1 MNFITAKTKIVIGLI
16 GILISIL
23 FVALALGLV
32 PDNREAIMQG
42 RAQLCESVAISSS
55 AFVSRRDVLAVDAL
69 LRAVVRRNPELLAA
83 AFRRENGEVIA
94 RAGDY
99 TIDTS
104 GALSQFSTD
113 TRVRVPVRETD
124 KPYGTI
130 DFVFRNN
137 TKVGALGGHVSQ
149 RILMVIFVA
158 GASFLAFMLYMRKML
173 QHLDPSKSVPKRV
186 RSALD
191 NLVSGLFVLDLD
203 DRIVLANEAFA
214 HRVGLTTE
222 ELVAREASK
231 LPWITPD
238 TAATAEFPWTHV
250 IKTNT
255 VQSNVMMRL
264 RCGDGVTRSFLVNCS
279 PVIGQSGSTRGVLVS
294 LEDITQLEQK
304 EAELR
309 ESRDEANKANSA
321 KSEFLARMSHEIRTP
336 LNAILGFADILRRGF
351 VQHEHERVEYLATI
365 HASGQHLLAI
375 INDILDLS
383 KVEAGRLELER
394 IKCSPHQL
402 IRQVMNELSVRSKEK
417 GIGLEYAAPD
427 GLPLTIT
434 TDPVR
439 FRQLL
444 INLVGNAIKFT
455 GKGGVKVVARPLVV
469 DGVTKLSIDVIDS
482 GIGMS
487 KESLGK
493 IFQPFVQA
501 DTSTTRRFGGTGL
514 GLSICKRLA
523 EALGGQ
529 ITVKSE
535 LGRGS
540 VFTVMIDPGDVKGV
554 PIVRLEDVP
563 DLGAEATGAGDGELR
578 FDPTQPAVRILVA
591 DDGESNRK
599 LIRLVLERAGL
610 VVHTAENGAEAV
622 KLATSE
628 TFDIILMDMNMPVM
642 DGFTATRTLRDQGC
656 AVPILALTAD
666 AMKGSE
672 EKCRAAGCSGFV
684 TKPIDMDRVIRVIA
698 STLNRKLTSAAKGTP
713 PPVTR
718 AQQPPVAVPTPAA
731 RPAERITTTLP
742 ADDPVMLEIV
752 GEFVDRLQ
760 QQVGAMAHAMEE
772 KDLSKLAFLAHW
784 LKGSGGTAGFDVF
797 TGPARELER
806 LARAG
811 EVARITDA
819 LAEIKQLV
827 ERVERPVVPSSPPAA
842 PIPMQK

>member
-16 GILISIL
+16 GILVSVL
-23 FVALALGLV
+23 FAALALGLV
-32 PDNREAIMQG
+32 PDSREAVMQG
-42 RAQLCESVAISSS
+42 RAQFCESVAISSS
-55 AFVSRRDVLAVDAL
+55 AFISRRDVPAIDAL

-83 AFRRENGEVIA
+83 AFRHDNGEVVA

-99 TIDTS
+99 TIDTT
-104 GALSQFSTD
+104 GPLSQFSTD
-113 TRVRVPVRETD
+113 TKVSVPVREND
-124 KPYGTI
+124 KPYGQI
-130 DFVFRNN
+130 DFVFRNTIKRGPFN
-137 TKVGALGGHVSQ
+137 GYFSQ
-149 RILMVIFVA
+149 RLLMVAFVS
-158 GASFLAFMLYMRKML
+158 GACFLMFMLYMRKML

-191 NLVSGLFVLDLD
+191 NLVSGLFVLDLNE
-203 DRIVLANEAFA
+203 RIVLANEAFA
-214 HRVGLTTE
+214 NRVGVNTE
-222 ELVAREASK
+222 ALVGRAADS
-231 LPWITPD
+231 LPWTMPS
-238 TAATAEFPWTHV
+238 EEGGSVPPPWTQAA
-250 IKTNT
+250 KTNM

-264 RCGDGVTRSFLVNCS
+264 KCGDDVTRSFLVNCS
-279 PVIGQSGSTRGVLVS
+279 PVVGQNGSTRGVLVS
-294 LEDITQLEQK
+294 LEDITELEQK

-351 VQHEHERVEYLATI
+351 VQHENERLEYLATI

-383 KVEAGRLELER
+383 KVEAGRMELER

-402 IRQVMNELSVRSKEK
+402 IRQVINELGVRAREK
-417 GIGLEYAAPD
+417 AIGLEYTAPD

-444 INLVGNAIKFT
+444 TNLVGNAIKFT
-455 GKGGVKVVARPLVV
+455 EKGGVKIMARPIAVR
-469 DGVTKLSIDVIDS
+469 GATKLSIDVIDS

-529 ITVKSE
+529 IIVRSE
-535 LGRGS
+535 LGKGS
-540 VFTVMIDPGDVKGV
+540 VFTVVIDPGDVKGV
-554 PIVRLEDVP
+554 AVVRPEDVP
-563 DLGAEATGAGDGELR
+563 ELGADAATQGGELQ
-578 FDPTQPAVRILVA
+578 FDPNEPAVRILVA

-610 VVHTAENGAEAV
+610 VVHTAENGEQAV
-622 KLATSE
+622 KIASAE
-628 TFDIILMDMNMPVM
+628 PFDVILMDMNMPVM
-642 DGFTATRTLRDQGC
+642 DGFTATRTLRQRGSD
-656 AVPILALTAD
+656 VPILALTAD

-684 TKPIDMDRVIRVIA
+684 TKPIDMDRVLRVIA
-698 STLNRKLTSAAKGTP
+698 TTLNRKMIAGAA
-713 PPVTR
+713 
-718 AQQPPVAVPTPAA
+718 APTPAGQPQSKPGA
-731 RPAERITTTLP
+731 PPSAAAGDKITTTLP
-742 ADDPVMLEIV
+742 ASDPIMLEIV
-752 GEFVDRLQ
+752 AEFVDRLH
-760 QQVGAMAHAMEE
+760 QQVGAMAKAAEE
-772 KDLSKLAFLAHW
+772 RDLAQVAFLAHW
-784 LKGSGGTAGFDVF
+784 LKGSGGTAGFDAF
-797 TGPARELER
+797 TGPARHLEQ
-806 LARAG
+806 LAKSG
-811 EVARITDA
+811 DVSHITDA
-819 LAEIKQLV
+819 VAEIQALV
-827 ERVERPVVPSSPPAA
+827 DRVERPDVSQAAVDPP
-842 PIPMQK
+842 IQMQK